1 MIIMVERL
9 TPIIKNIKQN
19 IYKGYKGVPK
29 TIGQRHENHNN
40 YSNVRHKRK
49 WSWKWR

>member
-19 IYKGYKGVPK
+19 IIKDTKTK
-29 TIGQRHENHNN
+29 TIGQ
-40 YSNVRHKRK
+40 KP
-49 WSWKWR
+49 

>member
-19 IYKGYKGVPK
+19 IIGYKGKYQKQLDKDTK
-29 TIGQRHENHNN
+29 TITAM
-40 YSNVRHKRK
+40 
-49 WSWKWR
+49 

>member
-19 IYKGYKGVPK
+19 IIGYKGKYQKQLTK
-29 TIGQRHENHNN
+29 T
-40 YSNVRHKRK
+40 RK
-49 WSWKWR
+49 PLQQCKT